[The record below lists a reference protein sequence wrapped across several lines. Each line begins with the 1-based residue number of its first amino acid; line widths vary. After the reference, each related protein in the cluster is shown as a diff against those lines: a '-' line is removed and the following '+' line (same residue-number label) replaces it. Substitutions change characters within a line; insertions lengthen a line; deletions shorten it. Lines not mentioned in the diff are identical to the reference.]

1 MKRGAAQQGDEP
13 VEALELKAP
22 QGGGCVIDV
31 RFAGYRQCYAHRSL
45 IRSQNESGLSTVSG
59 CDSTSR

>member
-31 RFAGYRQCYAHRSL
+31 RFAGYRQCSADL
-45 IRSQNESGLSTVSG
+45 TVPERTPTE
-59 CDSTSR
+59 CLLPQHTDFA

>member
-31 RFAGYRQCYAHRSL
+31 RFAGYRQC
-45 IRSQNESGLSTVSG
+45 
-59 CDSTSR
+59 